1 MRLRFQSQADF
12 LNVWDASL
20 VSDWSI
26 VICHWSLGRDLLNNS
41 PLSSHTS
48 RRDESRL
55 YITRHTPYSA

>member
-1 MRLRFQSQADF
+1 M
-12 LNVWDASL
+12 NVWDASL